1 MIEIEDFTKS
11 YGDFLAVDGLTLTVE
26 KGDIYGMIGPN
37 GAGKTTTFRFLAT
50 LLEPT
55 RGDARVNGFSC
66 RKQVRDVRRSIGY
79 MPDNFGVYDGMRVWE
94 FLDFFGVAYGIPR
107 AKRMKIIDDVLL
119 LVDLIHKR
127 GELVNGLSRGMR
139 QRLCLAK
146 TLVHDPP
153 VLILDEPASGL
164 DPRARVEMKEMLH
177 ELRRM
182 GKTIIVSSHILS
194 ELADYCNKIAIV
206 ERGKLLAAG
215 PVRNILEQIRKHRV
229 VEVHVL
235 GKGET
240 AEAILKR
247 HPGVSGLTREDGTLR
262 LDYDGTPES
271 LAAIHRDLVMQ
282 DVPLLWFR
290 EVQANL
296 EEAFLKITRG
306 EVG

>member
-1 MIEIEDFTKS
+1 MIEIQDFVKS
-11 YGDFLAVDGLTLTVE
+11 YGDFLAVDHLNLKVE
-26 KGDIYGMIGPN
+26 KADIYGVIGPN
-37 GAGKTTTFRFLAT
+37 GAGKTTTFRFLST

-55 RGDARVNGFSC
+55 SGDALVNGF
-66 RKQVRDVRRSIGY
+66 RVTKNVRDVRRSIGY

-94 FLDFFGVAYGIPR
+94 FLDFFAVAYGIPR
-107 AKRMKIIDDVLL
+107 AKRVQIIDDVLV

-177 ELRRM
+177 ELRKM

-194 ELADYCNKIAIV
+194 ELADYCNKIAIM
-206 ERGKLLAAG
+206 ERGKLLAFG
-215 PVRNILEQIRKHRV
+215 PVSSILERIRKHRV
-229 VEVHVL
+229 VEVQVL
-235 GKGET
+235 GKADET
-240 AEAILKR
+240 AGILKG
-247 HPGVSGLTREDGTLR
+247 HPGVSSLTQEDGMLR
-262 LDYDGTPES
+262 LDWNGTSE
-271 LAAIHRDLVMQ
+271 DLVALHRE
-282 DVPLLWFR
+282 VVLAGIPLLWFR
-290 EVQANL
+290 EVEANL
-296 EEAFLKITRG
+296 EEAFLKLTRG